1 VSGFGLDAELGCKA
15 KDRKA
20 IPVDAEARKRR
31 ESGPGGKRMMTE
43 ALAGVDV
50 ADVDLDGGDFD
61 RDQRIVKRDRG
72 VRIAAGIDDDAG
84 RFPGVSVVDE
94 VDQFAFAIRL
104 PAIGLEAVFGC
115 SLSAQF
121 LDVGERG
128 MAVGFGLAGPQQIE
142 VRTVEHVNRLGKA
155 VGHPDPEK
163 YGRVGRVIGNNGA
176 KGKPLGRLPAASNAS
191 SDC

>member
-1 VSGFGLDAELGCKA
+1 MSGFGLDAELGRKA

-61 RDQRIVKRDRG
+61 RDQRIVERDRG
-72 VRIAAGIDDDAG
+72 VRISAGIDDDAG

-94 VDQFAFAIRL
+94 VDQFAFTVRL

-121 LDVGERG
+121 LDVGKRG

-142 VRTVEHVNRLGKA
+142 VRTVEHVNRIGSCLGHSGPGNIAA
-155 VGHPDPEK
+155 V
-163 YGRVGRVIGNNGA
+163 A
-176 KGKPLGRLPAASNAS
+176 RL
-191 SDC
+191 